1 MLRDTANAT
10 VIALDGAPVS
20 ASAWSLL
27 PGTHE
32 LILRVRIF
40 TDAPNMHYT
49 AWTHCHVY
57 HAAEAGQQYT
67 TRVRIEKKIA
77 GDLGEE
83 VTMHIGVTDADGT
96 MLSKSDSCFEARP
109 RFESPHDSRLGKA
122 CAELTP
128 QKRARPARAT
138 APDYPRVARR
148 DRIEGSVDLEMT
160 LDALGYVVDAKTLRA
175 TPPGVFDEAALAA
188 VRNWRYCPPTDLE
201 DPDAPPRR
209 TRLEFNLD

>member
-1 MLRDTANAT
+1 MVRANHASRFASPAIFAALVALAGCAVVPVKTYSGPARDVSEVAVLRDTANAT

-77 GDLGEE
+77 G
-83 VTMHIGVTDADGT
+83 
-96 MLSKSDSCFEARP
+96 
-109 RFESPHDSRLGKA
+109 
-122 CAELTP
+122 
-128 QKRARPARAT
+128 
-138 APDYPRVARR
+138 
-148 DRIEGSVDLEMT
+148 
-160 LDALGYVVDAKTLRA
+160 
-175 TPPGVFDEAALAA
+175 
-188 VRNWRYCPPTDLE
+188 
-201 DPDAPPRR
+201 
-209 TRLEFNLD
+209 